1 MNHFLMKTTLVLF
14 VAASALFSSCSKDD
28 EPILPPAETGNKK
41 TFNLFSTSTGTPI
54 GTATFSE
61 LEDNTT
67 KLVLSLTG
75 LPGVTDHPAHI
86 HTGSGA
92 DGGTIAISLVEVDGS
107 SGKSETIISKKDD
120 GTAISYDE
128 LIELDG
134 HINIHLSESDLS
146 TLVAQGDI
154 GPNAFTLN
162 AQDFELFEVGGSGVS
177 GDITFVERES
187 GVILIVLALEGT
199 PAGGNHPAHIHLGTA
214 ASGGSI
220 AISLN
225 NVNGDT
231 GYSLTDISALD
242 DGTPVTFSQLKEFN
256 GHAKVHLS
264 SAAMGTIVAAGDIG
278 NNKLTGDMKIYP
290 LGSVAVEGISGTA
303 TFMKRKSG
311 ATLVQIQLENTPE
324 SGVHPSHIH
333 SNSAVVGGGVIIPLN
348 NVNGTT
354 GIGLTDVTKDK
365 NDNLLTYDDLMG
377 YDGHVMVHLSSAE
390 MGTIVAK
397 GDIGANAL
405 TGEKMVYNLGELNGS
420 GISGTVTFEQRNSG
434 LTLATILLNG
444 TPEGGNHPAH
454 IHSNSLAAGGGI
466 VIDLNNINGNTGKSQ
481 THIAKNRS
489 EEPVTYE
496 QLLNFNGH
504 VKVHLSPD
512 NIGSVVAG
520 GNIGSNSTTGS
531 RVSYAN
537 DIRPI
542 LDSNCQ
548 ISPCH
553 GSNAGIPNW
562 STYTTVSANA
572 ASIKNATGSKIMPP
586 ASSGKSL
593 TADQIAFIANW
604 VDDGAQNN

>member
-520 GNIGSNSTTGS
+520 WKYWFKFHNRITGK
-531 RVSYAN
+531 
-537 DIRPI
+537 
-542 LDSNCQ
+542 LCQ
-548 ISPCH
+548 
-553 GSNAGIPNW
+553 
-562 STYTTVSANA
+562 
-572 ASIKNATGSKIMPP
+572 
-586 ASSGKSL
+586 
-593 TADQIAFIANW
+593 
-604 VDDGAQNN
+604 